1 MRRTNRALLA
11 IIAGAILLITIAVGV
26 VLVRP
31 QPSYRSETSPADIVS
46 NYLLALQRGD
56 SARAYGYLSPTLRS
70 YPPSAADF
78 VADMAHI
85 EGDATSTYEV
95 RDTPMSGT
103 RAAVTVRATTFT
115 QGGLL
120 SSGQS
125 IRTFTMTL
133 ANESG
138 VWRLV
143 NSDDWTVWRDCWD
156 KRGGC

>member
-1 MRRTNRALLA
+1 MRHTNRALLV
-11 IIAGAILLITIAVGV
+11 IIAGALLLITIAVVV

-31 QPSYRSETSPADIVS
+31 PPSYRSETSPADIVS

-78 VADMAHI
+78 VADMAHT
-85 EGDATSTYEV
+85 EGDAASTYEV
-95 RDTPMSGT
+95 LDTPIRDT
-103 RAAVTVRATTFT
+103 RAVVTVRATTFVH
-115 QGGLL
+115 GGLL
-120 SSGQS
+120 SNGQS
-125 IRTFTMTL
+125 VRTFTMTL

-143 NSDDWTVWRDCWD
+143 NSDDWTVWRDCWNR
-156 KRGGC
+156 RGGC

>member
-1 MRRTNRALLA
+1 MPRTDRALLA
-11 IIAGAILLITIAVGV
+11 IVAGSLLLIAIAVV
-26 VLVRP
+26 VVIARP
-31 QPSYRSETSPADIVS
+31 QPSYRAEAAPADIAY

-56 SARAYGYLSPTLRS
+56 SARAYGYLSPTLRG

-78 VADMAHI
+78 FADLSRA
-85 EGDATSTYEV
+85 GTDSGGAYEV
-95 RDTPMSGT
+95 LDPTTSGG
-103 RAAVTVRATTFT
+103 RAVVTVRATSFS

-125 IRTFTMTL
+125 SRTFTMTL
-133 ANESG
+133 AEEAG

-143 NSDDWTVWRDCWD
+143 DSDDWSVWRECWD